1 MGRAEGRGKEGGERD
16 RLIREE
22 YQQNCV
28 LIKSFALFLLFL
40 YFFYCFIS
48 VIALFPLLLI
58 SFAGLRKEKTAS
70 VDSVG
75 M

>member
-1 MGRAEGRGKEGGERD
+1 MELCTDK
-16 RLIREE
+16 
-22 YQQNCV
+22 
-28 LIKSFALFLLFL
+28 KALL

-48 VIALFPLLLI
+48 SIASFHLLLI